1 MISVF
6 SNEFPHRPSSN
17 EVSNV
22 RFTFANGH
30 TVSLGM
36 SAFHY
41 CSPRSQQGLN
51 PERESVEL
59 AVILSN
65 GAWGTRE
72 AVHEVLGYDPGDDVA
87 ANVSA
92 DDVARIIAHVQSD
105 CIALESGE

>member
-6 SNEFPHRPSSN
+6 SNEFPNGN
-17 EVSNV
+17 EVRNV
-22 RFTFANGH
+22 RFTFDNGH
-30 TVSLGM
+30 VVSLGV

-41 CSPRSQQGLN
+41 CSPRTQQGLN
-51 PERESVEL
+51 PEREGVEL

-65 GAWGTRE
+65 GEWGTRE
-72 AVHEVLGYDPGDDVA
+72 AIHEVLGYDPGDDVA

-105 CIALESGE
+105 CIALDSGE

>member
-6 SNEFPHRPSSN
+6 SNEFPRRS

-22 RFTFANGH
+22 RFTFDNGH
-30 TVSLGM
+30 SVSLGV

-41 CSPRSQQGLN
+41 CSPRTQQGLN
-51 PERESVEL
+51 PERDGVEL

-65 GAWGTRE
+65 GEWGTRE
-72 AVHEVLGYDPGDDVA
+72 AVNEVLGYDPGDDVA

-92 DDVARIIAHVQSD
+92 DDVARIIAHVQNRS
-105 CIALESGE
+105 